1 MLWGT
6 GHMTR
11 MIFKSRVGNDGV
23 LHVLLP
29 LGASEANHD
38 VQVTVESAGVPNMA
52 PEEWRKWV
60 EAMAGRISDASFCR
74 LEQGETEE
82 REALD

>member
-1 MLWGT
+1 
-6 GHMTR
+6 

-38 VQVTVESAGVPNMA
+38 VQVTVESTAA
-52 PEEWRKWV
+52 PTMTHDEWREWV
-60 EAMAGRISDASFCR
+60 EGMAGRIADTSFCR
-74 LEQGETEE
+74 PEQGEFED
-82 REALD
+82 RKALN